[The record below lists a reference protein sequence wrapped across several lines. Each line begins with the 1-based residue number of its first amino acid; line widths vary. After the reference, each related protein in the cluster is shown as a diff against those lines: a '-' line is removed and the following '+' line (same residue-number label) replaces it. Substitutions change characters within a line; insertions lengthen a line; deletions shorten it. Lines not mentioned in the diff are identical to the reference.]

1 MTNKIIKYI
10 NKGKFDEI
18 VEYIIDD
25 KKLDNT
31 EKLFLITLFKKAK
44 KDLKVINEISKKCS
58 LSKKESEIVLNKLV
72 KNNYCKKEILKQN
85 NSDTIATYLKLPD
98 LNEKKENYNQK
109 GSKIA
114 KNWSD
119 IFGTRQLTPVNL
131 EKLTS
136 FIDDGIEEDV
146 IVEVMKISAENA
158 KANPVNYAINILHN
172 YLERNILSWEDFEN
186 ERRSKEK
193 YDRQVQKNNRAKE
206 KRKEL
211 HDLEELKKRGWN
223 D

>member
-25 KKLDNT
+25 KKLNNT

-44 KDLKVINEISKKCS
+44 KDKKDLKEISKKCS
-58 LSKKESEIVLNKLV
+58 LSDKETKLILNKLV
-72 KNNYCKKEILKQN
+72 KNNWCKKEILKQS
-85 NSDTIATYLKLPD
+85 NSNKIAYYLKLPE
-98 LNEKKENYNQK
+98 LKEENAIYNQK

-114 KNWSD
+114 KNWSE

-136 FIDDGIEEDV
+136 FIEDGIEEDV
-146 IVEVMKISAENA
+146 IIEVMKISAKNA
-158 KANPVNYAINILHN
+158 EANPVNYAINILHN
-172 YLERNILSWEDFEN
+172 YLDRDILSWKDFEN

-193 YDRQVQKNNRAKE
+193 YERQVQKNNRAKE

-211 HDLEELKKRGWN
+211 HDIKELKKRGWN

>member
-25 KKLDNT
+25 EKLNNT
-31 EKLFLITLFKKAK
+31 EKLFLISLFKKAK
-44 KDLKVINEISKKCS
+44 KDLKDIKEISKKCS
-58 LSKKESEIVLNKLV
+58 LSNKESEKILNKLV
-72 KNNYCKKEILKQN
+72 KKNWCKEKILKHN
-85 NSDTIATYLKLPD
+85 NSDKIAYYLKLPN
-98 LNEKKENYNQK
+98 LKEEKKDYNQK

-114 KNWSD
+114 KNWSE

-131 EKLTS
+131 QKLTS
-136 FIDDGIEEDV
+136 FIEDGIEEDV

-172 YLERNILSWEDFEN
+172 YLDRNILSWEDFES

-211 HDLEELKKRGWN
+211 HDIKELEKRGWN